1 MNQIVRNEI
10 FTSVSIFCE
19 MQILPTQYTIQSLKI
34 WCKQNGKEQEIVPFV
49 FQWEATLTFKK
60 EICWSEYFTS
70 FQFSISMLY
79 WWLKDGKARLLVLSF
94 AVSKACWVYLFSSA
108 LGCRKAKGPK
118 LCHFLFTHS
127 RGINSSFWY
136 QPCSVPV
143 CTLSL
148 WALWKALPL
157 FNRIR
162 NAKGL
167 WHTNG
172 VPTFQERRRYKGA
185 GTP

>member
-1 MNQIVRNEI
+1 MTDFVFIAKPKQILMNQIVINEI

-108 LGCRKAKGPK
+108 YRLQKRAKTLP
-118 LCHFLFTHS
+118 FLVYTQPRHQFIFLISAMQCACLYALSVSLVKST
-127 RGINSSFWY
+127 SSV
-136 QPCSVPV
+136 Q
-143 CTLSL
+143 
-148 WALWKALPL
+148 
-157 FNRIR
+157 
-162 NAKGL
+162 
-167 WHTNG
+167 
-172 VPTFQERRRYKGA
+172 
-185 GTP
+185 